1 MPSEDDKNKGENE
14 PSEDDTEKDENTP
27 AGDGEENDEVVPPGD
42 GNKEDDKIPD
52 GGISGNDVGEE
63 PEEEE
68 DFPSV
73 SENTTSV
80 SENTISISENSLS
93 ITANNSL
100 GLLLLEE
107 IQFEARN
114 TEAEAAASH
123 AIADIEVS
131 GTEAEVLLH
140 AKEDCTAVVAI
151 YEEGSEKPYAFGSA
165 VVDAGENRA
174 VVEIEASSL
183 P

>member
-1 MPSEDDKNKGENE
+1 MPSEDDKEKDENV
-14 PSEDDTEKDENTP
+14 PSEDDKEKDENTP
-27 AGDGEENDEVVPPGD
+27 AGDGEENE
-42 GNKEDDKIPD
+42 EDDKIPD
-52 GGISGNDVGEE
+52 GGISGNDIGEE

-73 SENTTSV
+73 SENTTSI

-140 AKEDCTAVVAI
+140 AKEDCTAFVAI
-151 YEEGSEKPYAFGSA
+151 YEEGSEKPCAFGSA

-183 P
+183 PQYFEA